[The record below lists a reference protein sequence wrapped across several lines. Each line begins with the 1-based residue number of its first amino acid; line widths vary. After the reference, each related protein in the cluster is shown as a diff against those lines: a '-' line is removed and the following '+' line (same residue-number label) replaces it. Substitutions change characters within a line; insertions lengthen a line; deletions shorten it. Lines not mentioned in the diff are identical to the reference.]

1 MMTQWK
7 KVLVKPSCS
16 VREALSVLDSTGL
29 QIVMVVNNN
38 SELLGVI
45 TDGDIRRGL
54 LKNVGLN
61 EPVSVVMHTS
71 PVTADANMSRDD
83 LIQLMETRGILS
95 VPLVDSNGQLVGLET
110 LQHVLSKPKYLNPV
124 FLMAGGFGTRL
135 QPLTNACPK
144 PLLKVGDKPILE
156 SILLSFIRA
165 GFHHFYISTHYLP
178 EMIRAHFG
186 DGEKWGVSIT
196 YIHEDQPLGTGGAL
210 GLLPDNISQQPLIM
224 MNGDIMTNLDFEKL
238 LDFHQ
243 SQSADVTMCVRDYEY
258 QIPFGVI
265 DCANS
270 DSSGSVITALSEKPA
285 HKVKVNTGIYVLNH
299 DVVRQI
305 APNQRIDI
313 TTVFEQVIARGGKAV
328 PYEISEYWLDIGRI
342 DDYRRAQADML
353 ELGIF

>member
-1 MMTQWK
+1 MIKNWTK
-7 KVLVKPSCS
+7 AVLPLSATL
-16 VREALSVLDSTGL
+16 REVLAVIDEQALRIVLIADDEL
-29 QIVMVVNNN
+29 R
-38 SELLGVI
+38 LLGTV
-45 TDGDIRRGL
+45 TDGDLRRGL
-54 LKNVGLN
+54 LRGLDMSS
-61 EPVSVVMHTS
+61 SVELVMNQQPT
-71 PVTADANMSRDD
+71 TAGAD
-83 LIQLMETRGILS
+83 LSNQDLVCLMEAKDILAI
-95 VPLVDSNGQLVGLET
+95 PLVDNGILCGLKT
-110 LQHVLSKPKYLNPV
+110 LNQALHPVRYDNPV

-135 QPLTNACPK
+135 QPLTNECPK

-165 GFHHFYISTHYLP
+165 GFRHFYISTHYLP
-178 EMIRAHFG
+178 EMIHAHFG

-210 GLLPDNISQQPLIM
+210 GLLPESTSPLPLIM

-238 LDFHQ
+238 LAYHQ
-243 SQSADVTMCVRDYEY
+243 SQAADVTMCVRDYEY

-265 DCANS
+265 DCHKVDGNS
-270 DSSGSVITALSEKPA
+270 SVITALSEKPA

-299 DVVRQI
+299 DVVRQV
-305 APNQRIDI
+305 PQNQRIDI